1 MEQVTQTAPVNPGSS
16 TLYFLIAFLVALAVG
31 GVAYMFIL
39 NRNTM
44 PSGTFEGF
52 QGPTKGV
59 SDIPCGQES
68 SYAVRISEIFS
79 TKEPA
84 DQDAESDLKE
94 FKLILSKLCCLK
106 HDLMA
111 PRQVVQA
118 TLYLP
123 FRASHDR
130 ENPADTAGRCFSKSL
145 PPRDLDISF
154 DTWRDRALLLLDKLF
169 VSYKLSPTEAEDVK
183 NNFLSVWSDTFSVAK
198 TVCSPKSPPSNDGGP
213 RDPKGFVTESIKS
226 LGEYTG
232 YY

>member
-1 MEQVTQTAPVNPGSS
+1 MEAIAETAPVNPGST
-16 TLYFLIAFLVALAVG
+16 TLYFIIAFLIALAAG
-31 GVAYMFIL
+31 GVAYIFIL
-39 NRNTM
+39 NKNSM
-44 PSGTFEGF
+44 PPGTFEGF

-68 SYAVRISEIFS
+68 SFAVRISEIFS
-79 TKEPA
+79 TKTPSSQE
-84 DQDAESDLKE
+84 AEGDLKE

-106 HDLMA
+106 HDLMS

-130 ENPADTAGRCFSKSL
+130 ENPADTTGRCFSKSL
-145 PPRDLDISF
+145 PPRDLEISF
-154 DTWRDRALLLLDKLF
+154 DTWRDRALTLLDRLF
-169 VSYKLSPTEAEDVK
+169 VSYTLSPAEAEDVK
-183 NNFLSVWSDTFSVAK
+183 SNLLSVWSDTYSIAK
-198 TVCSPKSPPSNDGGP
+198 GVCSPVATPPVDGGP
-213 RDPKGFVTESIKS
+213 RDPKGFMSESIKS